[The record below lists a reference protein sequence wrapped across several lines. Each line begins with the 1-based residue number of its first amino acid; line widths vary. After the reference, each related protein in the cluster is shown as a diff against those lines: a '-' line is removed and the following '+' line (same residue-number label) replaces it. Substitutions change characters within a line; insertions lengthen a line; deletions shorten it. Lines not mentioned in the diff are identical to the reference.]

1 MANVKVLGAI
11 VTAAAALSS
20 TAALAQSAF
29 SNPDLCEAESANCQV
44 VGQGSWSPNNW
55 GAGAGGPRHRRTAHR
70 QPAARADVGWTGAA
84 VAPAGTAAAIASV
97 PFNVQTAPYRGW
109 GSSYAAYGQPPCTTQ
124 TAGPAGTAA
133 GTPTRCATAS
143 FASPAPISRVLT
155 APDSPANS

>member
-1 MANVKVLGAI
+1 MANVKVFGAI

-109 GSSYAAYGQPPCTTQ
+109 GSSYAAYGQPAMYNANGWTGWNGSWDTYALRNGIVCKPGTYIKGADGARQPCQ
-124 TAGPAGTAA
+124 
-133 GTPTRCATAS
+133 
-143 FASPAPISRVLT
+143 
-155 APDSPANS
+155 